1 VSSRTLRALAIA
13 LSVTL
18 TIVVA
23 GAAAQDRPSFEAA
36 SIRPSPDELP
46 TTPAGVQF
54 TPHQFR
60 ASYLSLKDYIG
71 IAYRLPPHQVSAPEW
86 IASQRFEIVAT
97 FPDGTPPER
106 FLSMLQSLLVER
118 FELQAHR
125 ESREAPV
132 YALEVAADRFK
143 LSAVPDDPEE
153 KRPYTVASTG
163 GPNGIAA
170 ELGGGATLSFA
181 NGRFDARKVTLAQ
194 FSETLTRFLDRPIL
208 NLTGLEK
215 RYDIGFEVT
224 PEDYVPMLIRS
235 AVNGGIPMPPQALSR
250 LDGASIV
257 SVQDGLKALGLSLT
271 ARRAPLETLIVDS
284 MRRTPTEN

>member
-1 VSSRTLRALAIA
+1 MA
-13 LSVTL
+13 LSATL

-71 IAYRLPPHQVSAPEW
+71 IAYRLPPQQVSAPEW
-86 IASQRFEIVAT
+86 LTSTRFEIVAT
-97 FPDGTPPER
+97 FPDGPPEQ
-106 FLSMLQSLLVER
+106 FLGMLQSLLVER
-118 FELQAHR
+118 FELRTHR

-132 YALEVAADRFK
+132 YALEVVADRFK
-143 LSAVPDDPEE
+143 LSTVPDEPDE
-153 KRPYTVASTG
+153 KRPYTVASSG

-181 NGRFDARKVTLAQ
+181 NGRFDARRVTLAQ
-194 FSETLTRFLDRPIL
+194 FSETLTRFLDRPIV
-208 NLTGLEK
+208 NVTGLEG
-215 RYDIGFEVT
+215 RYDIGFDV
-224 PEDYVPMLIRS
+224 PQEDYVPMLIRS
-235 AVNGGIPMPPQALSR
+235 AVNAGIPMPPQALSR

-271 ARRAPLETLIVDS
+271 ARRAPLDMLVVDDI
-284 MRRTPTEN
+284 RRTPTEN

>member
-1 VSSRTLRALAIA
+1 MSSRLLRPLAIA

-18 TIVVA
+18 TLVVA

-86 IASQRFEIVAT
+86 VASSRFEIVAT
-97 FPDGTPPER
+97 YPDGMPQEQ
-106 FLSMLQSLLVER
+106 FFGMLQSLLVER
-118 FELQAHR
+118 FELRSHR

-132 YALEVAADRFK
+132 YALEIVADRFK
-143 LSAVPDDPEE
+143 LSAVREEPEE
-153 KRPYTVASTG
+153 KRPYTVASSG

-194 FSETLTRFLDRPIL
+194 FSETLTRFLDRPIM
-208 NLTGLEK
+208 NLTGLEG
-215 RYDIGFEVT
+215 RYDLGFDV
-224 PEDYVPMLIRS
+224 PQEDYVPMLIRS
-235 AVNGGIPMPPQALSR
+235 AVNAGIPMPPQALSR

-271 ARRAPLETLIVDS
+271 ARRAPLDTLVVDS